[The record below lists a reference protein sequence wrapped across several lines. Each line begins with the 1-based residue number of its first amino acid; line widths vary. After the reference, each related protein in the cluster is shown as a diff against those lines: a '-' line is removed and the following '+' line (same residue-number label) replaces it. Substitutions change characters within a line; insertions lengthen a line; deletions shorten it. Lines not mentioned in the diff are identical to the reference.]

1 MNPSAGLRAVF
12 LGSGSAGNCTAITS
26 GDTVVLID
34 CGLSARETARRLIA
48 ADIDPA
54 AVAAILVTHE
64 HGDHVRGIDV
74 FVRRYAPDCVVHASQ
89 GTVRAALP
97 SSLGDSAVPIR
108 PGDEFHVGELDIV
121 AFSTSHDA
129 ADPVGYRVASGLE
142 SVGIATDTGVLTP
155 QAAEALSGVTI
166 LGIEGNHD
174 VEMLERGPYPYH
186 LKRRIMS
193 ARGHLSNADA
203 AHAVELL
210 AGDGLQRVV
219 TLHRSRTNNTAALA
233 GSALRERLRQMG
245 LTTPV
250 EVVEQDGSSE
260 IS

>member
-1 MNPSAGLRAVF
+1 
-12 LGSGSAGNCTAITS
+12 
-26 GDTVVLID
+26 
-34 CGLSARETARRLIA
+34 
-48 ADIDPA
+48 
-54 AVAAILVTHE
+54 
-64 HGDHVRGIDV
+64 
-74 FVRRYAPDCVVHASQ
+74 
-89 GTVRAALP
+89 
-97 SSLGDSAVPIR
+97 
-108 PGDEFHVGELDIV
+108 
-121 AFSTSHDA
+121 
-129 ADPVGYRVASGLE
+129 
-142 SVGIATDTGVLTP
+142 
-155 QAAEALSGVTI
+155 
-166 LGIEGNHD
+166 
-174 VEMLERGPYPYH
+174 
-186 LKRRIMS
+186 MS